1 MLQPIFQSD
10 NYQVAKKLLD
20 AAVLRQEAISSNISN
35 AETPGFR
42 RIDVSPDFL
51 TQLQSSLAQDQVH
64 SASFSKLSPKL
75 VVDPN
80 ARATR
85 PDGNTVEIE
94 SELLRMN
101 ENTVQHDF
109 LVDLVSRNIRQLK
122 MAITGK
128 TA

>member
-42 RIDVSPDFL
+42 RIDLSPDFV
-51 TQLQSSLAQDQVH
+51 TQLQSSMAQGQVN
-64 SASFSKLSPKL
+64 SASFAELSPKL
-75 VVDPN
+75 SVDQN